1 MRARLGLRRES
12 PHEHHDVAGLL
23 LRAAALAFV
32 TVAIAL
38 AVNQSR
44 HDNDENADVPPT
56 AVLRDPLTVEL
67 ARCRTITP
75 EQNAAYDTCRRA
87 WAESRRRFFAPSS
100 SRPNTLTNDPAAA
113 GPVKSQDR
121 VPSAG
126 VQPDRDEVR

>member
-1 MRARLGLRRES
+1 MTGLRQRLY
-12 PHEHHDVAGLL
+12 PLDRPLDPDAGFPAAIP
-23 LRAAALAFV
+23 RVGFDAAAI
-32 TVAIAL
+32 TL

-44 HDNDENADVPPT
+44 HDD
-56 AVLRDPLTVEL
+56 DPLATEL

-75 EQNAAYDTCRRA
+75 EQNAADATCRRA

-100 SRPNTLTNDPAAA
+100 SHSDAGTNAPVAA

-121 VPSAG
+121 LPSAG